1 MFFFATLINVTE
13 SGYYLYLKESDYD
26 TLEDFQSARSDAST
40 IVFYYNSFWNMIITM
55 TTVGYGDMWVNCTFS
70 RFIIFF
76 VCLYGAIIFPTLVV
90 TLTNIFAMNRNEEFV
105 L

>member
-1 MFFFATLINVTE
+1 
-13 SGYYLYLKESDYD
+13 
-26 TLEDFQSARSDAST
+26 
-40 IVFYYNSFWNMIITM
+40 MIITM

-76 VCLYGAIIFPTLVV
+76 VCLYGAVIFPTLVV
-90 TLTNIFAMNRNEEFV
+90 TLTNVFAMNRNEELV